1 MGRYLG
7 PQCKLCRSEGEKL
20 FLKGERCLTDK
31 CAMERRAYLP
41 GGHGKRRLKE
51 SEYRLQLREKQKT
64 KRVYCLLEKQFKNY
78 YELAARR
85 KGITGENLLQIL
97 ELRLD
102 NVIYR
107 LGFAFSRNEAR
118 QFVGHG
124 FFAINGRRVDI
135 PSYRVRPGEVI
146 TLTEA
151 GKKVARIEENV
162 KSSSKAKV
170 PTWLEV
176 DYNNYVGKV
185 LTVPTRD
192 QIDTPVREQLI
203 VELYS
208 K

>member
-41 GGHGKRRLKE
+41 GEHGKRRLKE

-85 KGITGENLLQIL
+85 KGITGENLLQLL